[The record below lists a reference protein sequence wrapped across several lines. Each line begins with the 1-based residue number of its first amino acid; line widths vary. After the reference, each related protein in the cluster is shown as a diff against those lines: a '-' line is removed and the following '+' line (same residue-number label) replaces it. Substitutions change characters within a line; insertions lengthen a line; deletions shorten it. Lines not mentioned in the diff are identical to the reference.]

1 MRWHFFLEHR
11 CKIDFIDL
19 LSNRMSP
26 ITRRTKLSPT
36 FAATLANAEAKS
48 NAVAAKDREKEK
60 AAIEARNKMNEA
72 AQVRNVK
79 RKCIDTSY
87 DTFDNVPSA
96 PLLPPPSYT
105 EVVNNNRTIPIL
117 TQVEQNWYGREIL
130 TNHDL
135 GLPEVI
141 KRCIYLL
148 LYKPVIDTYNRRI
161 LCIHNLLDEC
171 FDSTNAEPLVF
182 LVILLLIPILLCV
195 REAVVTAASTR

>member
-1 MRWHFFLEHR
+1 MQWHFFLEHR

-60 AAIEARNKMNEA
+60 AAIEARTKMNEA
-72 AQVRNVK
+72 SPVRN
-79 RKCIDTSY
+79 

-117 TQVEQNWYGREIL
+117 TKVKQNWYGREIL

-171 FDSTNAEPLVF
+171 FDSTHAEPFVL
-182 LVILLLIPILLCV
+182 LVILLLVPV
-195 REAVVTAASTR
+195 VGAVVSDMQRSL

>member
-1 MRWHFFLEHR
+1 MQWHFFLEHR

-60 AAIEARNKMNEA
+60 AAIEARTKMNEA
-72 AQVRNVK
+72 SPVRNVK

-117 TQVEQNWYGREIL
+117 TKVKQNWYGREIL

-171 FDSTNAEPLVF
+171 FDSTNAEPFVL
-182 LVILLLIPILLCV
+182 LVILLLVPV
-195 REAVVTAASTR
+195 VGAVVSDMQRSL

>member
-1 MRWHFFLEHR
+1 MP
-11 CKIDFIDL
+11 
-19 LSNRMSP
+19 P

-48 NAVAAKDREKEK
+48 NACGARDREKMKVALANACAARDREK
-60 AAIEARNKMNEA
+60 MMPALARALTQLNEA
-72 AQVRNVK
+72 AQVRNDK
-79 RKCIDTSY
+79 PKCIDTSY

-96 PLLPPPSYT
+96 PPLPPPSYT
-105 EVVNNNRTIPIL
+105 EVVNNNKTIPIL
-117 TQVEQNWYGREIL
+117 TQVKQNWCGREIL

-171 FDSTNAEPLVF
+171 FDSTNAEPFVF
-182 LVILLLIPILLCV
+182 LCLLLLLPLLLSV
-195 REAVVTAASTR
+195 GGAVVTACSGLYKWE

>member
-1 MRWHFFLEHR
+1 
-11 CKIDFIDL
+11 
-19 LSNRMSP
+19 MSP

-60 AAIEARNKMNEA
+60 AAIEARTKMNEA
-72 AQVRNVK
+72 SPVRNVK

-117 TQVEQNWYGREIL
+117 TKVKQNWYGREIL

-171 FDSTNAEPLVF
+171 FDSTHAEPFVL
-182 LVILLLIPILLCV
+182 LVILLLVPV
-195 REAVVTAASTR
+195 VGAVVSDMQRSL

>member
-1 MRWHFFLEHR
+1 MQWHFFLEHR

-60 AAIEARNKMNEA
+60 AAIEARTKMNEA
-72 AQVRNVK
+72 SPVRNVK

-117 TQVEQNWYGREIL
+117 TKVKQNWYGREIL

-171 FDSTNAEPLVF
+171 FDSTNAEPLV
-182 LVILLLIPILLCV
+182 LIVILLLVPV
-195 REAVVTAASTR
+195 VGAVVSDMRRSL

>member
-1 MRWHFFLEHR
+1 MAFFLEHK

-60 AAIEARNKMNEA
+60 AAIEARTKMNEA
-72 AQVRNVK
+72 SPVRNVK

-105 EVVNNNRTIPIL
+105 EVVNTNRTIPIL
-117 TQVEQNWYGREIL
+117 TKVKQNWYGREIL

-171 FDSTNAEPLVF
+171 FDSTNAEPLV
-182 LVILLLIPILLCV
+182 LIVILLLVPV
-195 REAVVTAASTR
+195 VGAVVSDMRRSL

>member
-1 MRWHFFLEHR
+1 MRWHFFLEHK

-60 AAIEARNKMNEA
+60 AAIEARTKMNEA

-96 PLLPPPSYT
+96 PPLPPPSYT

-117 TQVEQNWYGREIL
+117 TQVKQNWYGREIL

-148 LYKPVIDTYNRRI
+148 LYNLYYTLKITNGCSSKCGFRHRNRYRSFNQRGRPWR
-161 LCIHNLLDEC
+161 LV
-171 FDSTNAEPLVF
+171 STLNGQDN
-182 LVILLLIPILLCV
+182 
-195 REAVVTAASTR
+195 

>member
-1 MRWHFFLEHR
+1 
-11 CKIDFIDL
+11 
-19 LSNRMSP
+19 MSP

-60 AAIEARNKMNEA
+60 AAIEARTKMNEA
-72 AQVRNVK
+72 SPVRNVK

-117 TQVEQNWYGREIL
+117 TQVKQNWYGREIL

-171 FDSTNAEPLVF
+171 FDSTNAEPLV
-182 LVILLLIPILLCV
+182 LIVILLLVPV
-195 REAVVTAASTR
+195 VGAVVSDMRRSL

>member
-1 MRWHFFLEHR
+1 MP
-11 CKIDFIDL
+11 
-19 LSNRMSP
+19 P

-48 NAVAAKDREKEK
+48 NACAARDREKMKVALANAEAKSNACAARDREK
-60 AAIEARNKMNEA
+60 VKVAIEARTKMNEA

-96 PLLPPPSYT
+96 PPLPPPSYT

-117 TQVEQNWYGREIL
+117 TQIEQNWYGRKIL

-135 GLPEVI
+135 GWPEVI
-141 KRCIYLL
+141 QRCIYLL
-148 LYKPVIDTYNRRI
+148 LCKPVIDTYNRGL
-161 LCIHNLLDEC
+161 LCIHNWLDKWE
-171 FDSTNAEPLVF
+171 
-182 LVILLLIPILLCV
+182 
-195 REAVVTAASTR
+195 

>member
-1 MRWHFFLEHR
+1 MAFFLEHR

-60 AAIEARNKMNEA
+60 VAIEARTKMNEA

-87 DTFDNVPSA
+87 DTFDNVHSA
-96 PLLPPPSYT
+96 PPLPPPSYT

-171 FDSTNAEPLVF
+171 FDSTNAEPFVF
-182 LVILLLIPILLCV
+182 LVLLLLIPILLCV
-195 REAVVTAASTR
+195 RDAVVTAASTR